1 MTNGQLYTIVPNEL
15 NPSFEKWVY
24 NDNGQYIH
32 IPSSLMG
39 SYFKL
44 IKEEEGAAKE
54 MNVEEMNIDEL
65 YHLQSKLKEQI
76 NKEVIKAVVDVNN
89 TLELLKDNLD
99 VLFNVCQMFDI
110 QVDSDVENLQ
120 YERKTCIQLERK
132 LFPFFFIS
140 FVLVNFSSRTL
151 IILVKSSR
159 NKSRIRYQLPNW

>member
-1 MTNGQLYTIVPNEL
+1 MVKKLLCVSSELNGFTNGKLYNIVPNEA

-24 NDNGQYIH
+24 NDNGQYIYIH
-32 IPSSLMG
+32 NSLMG

-44 IKEEEGAAKE
+44 VKEEEEERAAKTV
-54 MNVEEMNIDEL
+54 NVDEMNIDEL

-120 YERKTCIQLERK
+120 NELSTIMYMKEK
-132 LFPFFFIS
+132 LVF
-140 FVLVNFSSRTL
+140 N
-151 IILVKSSR
+151 
-159 NKSRIRYQLPNW
+159 

>member
-1 MTNGQLYTIVPNEL
+1 MVKKLLCVSSELNGFTNGKLYNIVPNEA

-24 NDNGQYIH
+24 NDNGQYIYIH
-32 IPSSLMG
+32 NSLMG

-44 IKEEEGAAKE
+44 VKEEEERAAKTV
-54 MNVEEMNIDEL
+54 NVDEMNIDEL

-120 YERKTCIQLERK
+120 NELSTIMYNMKEK
-132 LFPFFFIS
+132 LVF
-140 FVLVNFSSRTL
+140 N
-151 IILVKSSR
+151 
-159 NKSRIRYQLPNW
+159 

>member
-1 MTNGQLYTIVPNEL
+1 MVKKLLCVSSELNGFTNGKLYNIVPNEL

-24 NDNGQYIH
+24 NDNGQYVYIH
-32 IPSSLMG
+32 NSLMG

-44 IKEEEGAAKE
+44 VKEEEEEGAAKAV
-54 MNVEEMNIDEL
+54 NVDEMNIDEL

-120 YERKTCIQLERK
+120 NELSTIMYNMKEK
-132 LFPFFFIS
+132 LVF
-140 FVLVNFSSRTL
+140 N
-151 IILVKSSR
+151 
-159 NKSRIRYQLPNW
+159 

>member
-1 MTNGQLYTIVPNEL
+1 MVKQLLCISSELNGFTNGKIYNIVPNEASR
-15 NPSFEKWVY
+15 SFDKWVY
-24 NDNGQYIH
+24 NDNGQYVYIH
-32 IPSSLMG
+32 NSLMD

-44 IKEEEGAAKE
+44 VKEEEEEAAKTV
-54 MNVEEMNIDEL
+54 NVDEMNIDEL

-120 YERKTCIQLERK
+120 NELSTIMYNMKEK
-132 LFPFFFIS
+132 LVF
-140 FVLVNFSSRTL
+140 N
-151 IILVKSSR
+151 
-159 NKSRIRYQLPNW
+159 

>member
-1 MTNGQLYTIVPNEL
+1 MVKQLLCINGDLKGFTNGQLYTIVPNEL

-44 IKEEEGAAKE
+44 VKEEESAAKAV
-54 MNVEEMNIDEL
+54 NVDEMNIDEL

-89 TLELLKDNLD
+89 TL
-99 VLFNVCQMFDI
+99 
-110 QVDSDVENLQ
+110 
-120 YERKTCIQLERK
+120 
-132 LFPFFFIS
+132 
-140 FVLVNFSSRTL
+140 
-151 IILVKSSR
+151 
-159 NKSRIRYQLPNW
+159 

>member
-1 MTNGQLYTIVPNEL
+1 MVKKLLCVSSELNGFTNGKLYNIVPNEASR
-15 NPSFEKWVY
+15 SFDKWVY

-44 IKEEEGAAKE
+44 IKEEEGAAKA
-54 MNVEEMNIDEL
+54 MNVEEMNINEL
-65 YHLQSKLKEQI
+65 YQLQSKLKEQI

-120 YERKTCIQLERK
+120 NELSTIMYNMKEK
-132 LFPFFFIS
+132 LVF
-140 FVLVNFSSRTL
+140 N
-151 IILVKSSR
+151 
-159 NKSRIRYQLPNW
+159 

>member
-1 MTNGQLYTIVPNEL
+1 MAKKLLCVSSELNGFTNGKLYNIVPNEA

-24 NDNGQYIH
+24 NDNGQYIYIH
-32 IPSSLMG
+32 NSLMG

-44 IKEEEGAAKE
+44 VKEEEEGAAKTV
-54 MNVEEMNIDEL
+54 NVDEMNIDEL

-110 QVDSDVENLQ
+110 QVDPDVENLQ
-120 YERKTCIQLERK
+120 NELSTIMYMKEK
-132 LFPFFFIS
+132 LVF
-140 FVLVNFSSRTL
+140 N
-151 IILVKSSR
+151 
-159 NKSRIRYQLPNW
+159 

>member
-1 MTNGQLYTIVPNEL
+1 MVKQLLCINSGLNGFTNGQLYTITPNEL

-54 MNVEEMNIDEL
+54 MNVEEMNINEL
-65 YHLQSKLKEQI
+65 YQLQSKLKEQI
-76 NKEVIKAVVDVNN
+76 DKEVIQAIVEVNI

-99 VLFNVCQMFDI
+99 VLLNVCQMFDI
-110 QVDSDVENLQ
+110 QMSDSVENLQ
-120 YERKTCIQLERK
+120 NK
-132 LFPFFFIS
+132 LLTIMYDVEEKYIF
-140 FVLVNFSSRTL
+140 N
-151 IILVKSSR
+151 
-159 NKSRIRYQLPNW
+159 

>member
-1 MTNGQLYTIVPNEL
+1 MVKKLLCVSSELNGFTNGKLYNIVPNEL

-24 NDNGQYIH
+24 NDNGQYVYIH
-32 IPSSLMG
+32 NSLMG

-44 IKEEEGAAKE
+44 VKEEEEGAAKAV
-54 MNVEEMNIDEL
+54 NVDEMNIDEL

-120 YERKTCIQLERK
+120 NELSTIMYNMKEK
-132 LFPFFFIS
+132 LVF
-140 FVLVNFSSRTL
+140 N
-151 IILVKSSR
+151 
-159 NKSRIRYQLPNW
+159 

>member
-1 MTNGQLYTIVPNEL
+1 MVKQLLCVSSELNGFTNGKLYNIVPNEL

-24 NDNGQYIH
+24 NDNGQYIYIH
-32 IPSSLMG
+32 SSLMD

-44 IKEEEGAAKE
+44 IKEEEESAAKTV
-54 MNVEEMNIDEL
+54 NVDEMNIDEL

-120 YERKTCIQLERK
+120 NELSTIMYNMKEK
-132 LFPFFFIS
+132 LVF
-140 FVLVNFSSRTL
+140 N
-151 IILVKSSR
+151 
-159 NKSRIRYQLPNW
+159 

>member
-1 MTNGQLYTIVPNEL
+1 MVKQLLCINGDLKGFTNGQLYTIVPNEL

-24 NDNGQYIH
+24 NDNGQYIYIH
-32 IPSSLMG
+32 NSLMG

-44 IKEEEGAAKE
+44 VKEEEEEGAAKTV
-54 MNVEEMNIDEL
+54 NVDDMNIDEL

-120 YERKTCIQLERK
+120 NELSTIMYMKEK
-132 LFPFFFIS
+132 LVF
-140 FVLVNFSSRTL
+140 N
-151 IILVKSSR
+151 
-159 NKSRIRYQLPNW
+159 